1 MSTLTRVSSN
11 KSNITRSVSSG
22 IQTSRSGLKKRDD
35 GKFFFGV
42 VVGVFAYWMKH

>member
-11 KSNITRSVSSG
+11 KSNRIRSVSSG

-35 GKFFFGV
+35 GKFFFSGLLL
-42 VVGVFAYWMKH
+42 GCLRIG